1 MRLKRR
7 DRQEFER
14 SARSLKM
21 SLAAFLREAAREKA
35 SRATRRA
42 ACLAYPD
49 QIALS
54 PEAERNPKEFIR
66 SKLRARHAIDS
77 SLIRVSSSRFGP
89 RPPRRKVW
97 ARDLWE
103 IATLPILTSAAN
115 LQEAGWLLENHEI
128 ILRLVKDGDVRPAL
142 DFDAEAK
149 ALHALAEAY
158 APRMDAADAAIVRL
172 SELYPTHKVLT
183 VDKQNFRIYR
193 RNRTQ
198 TISCLLPP
206 D

>member
-1 MRLKRR
+1 MEETFQMRLKRR

-89 RPPRRKVW
+89 RPRVGKSG
-97 ARDLWE
+97 L
-103 IATLPILTSAAN
+103 ATFGKS
-115 LQEAGWLLENHEI
+115 
-128 ILRLVKDGDVRPAL
+128 RPS
-142 DFDAEAK
+142 
-149 ALHALAEAY
+149 
-158 APRMDAADAAIVRL
+158 R
-172 SELYPTHKVLT
+172 S
-183 VDKQNFRIYR
+183 
-193 RNRTQ
+193 
-198 TISCLLPP
+198 
-206 D
+206 